1 MYIDKQINRDIIQV
15 VIYLPH
21 HESGW
26 VLLALGTSTHDQL
39 GHPRFNLQDLEAM
52 RVEEAIGNMP
62 LHPGH

>member
-1 MYIDKQINRDIIQV
+1 MYIDKQRHYPGS
-15 VIYLPH
+15 YLPH
-21 HESGW
+21 NVSGW

-39 GHPRFNLQDLEAM
+39 ACDPRFNLQDLEAM